1 MNAEAGIEEARPVE
15 TTAEEARSPPSVD
28 ADEQGGAPDAG
39 GGAGTEAADSRQG
52 ATPPLD
58 ELPGLPAD
66 PAVQVKPDPVE
77 AAPLAQPNAVVERAA
92 GRVPP
97 IRVPRQQSTQEQ
109 AMLPSEVLAF
119 LLDESFKPGP
129 RPATFD
135 ESKGQVRC
143 PRFRMCGR
151 CCLSRVWSLLTF
163 DRRAARRSG
172 SSKRRRRIERSAHRT
187 RSDGGIAAARRG
199 AGIFQLAAI
208 LRSGGAMGAFA
219 SLMPPRQ
226 PTATTSTRYC
236 TSIQRLAWLLRIAR
250 RSCFT
255 SSLRGAR
262 LLAMREEGKLGLRRF
277 RRERPSR

>member
-15 TTAEEARSPPSVD
+15 TTARSPPSVGGRRRPSEARSPPSVD

-143 PRFRMCGR
+143 PRFACVEDVVCLEFGR
-151 CCLSRVWSLLTF
+151 
-163 DRRAARRSG
+163 
-172 SSKRRRRIERSAHRT
+172 
-187 RSDGGIAAARRG
+187 
-199 AGIFQLAAI
+199 
-208 LRSGGAMGAFA
+208 
-219 SLMPPRQ
+219 
-226 PTATTSTRYC
+226 Y
-236 TSIQRLAWLLRIAR
+236 
-250 RSCFT
+250 
-255 SSLRGAR
+255 
-262 LLAMREEGKLGLRRF
+262 
-277 RRERPSR
+277 